1 MTVTLKLLPPQEGLS
16 FAETEHRYIF
26 QSPQLGLLPLYSVSQ
41 VMEATEAKAMN
52 WSHWRKRLMTKG
64 LTEAEAEAAGKLWPP
79 GPLSLEQ
86 ANCFMELWRN
96 HRAQVGTDFH
106 SLAQGKLLGKDVFS
120 GADYIEPEAY
130 DILSAWLVAFFDR
143 VTTVYLIEQ
152 PLVHR
157 SCFFSGTPDL
167 LAVIDGILTLVDWKT
182 QMLKFSPAGAPLT
195 PKVRPE
201 WQMQQGAYAAM
212 IESCYGMKPE
222 RGLNWIG
229 WAEGSKDH
237 FWNAADLEQGWFKFA
252 GFLMELHAREA
263 RLGSIP
269 HSIAMQAMLPMFQNG

>member
-1 MTVTLKLLPPQEGLS
+1 MVTLKLLPPVEGLS
-16 FAETEHRYIF
+16 FNEAQHRYTF
-26 QSPQLGLLPLYSVSQ
+26 SHPQLGPLPLYSCSQ

-64 LTEAEAEAAGKLWPP
+64 LTEPEAEAAGKLWPR

-106 SLAQGKLLGKDVFS
+106 FHAQAALLNKQPNFL
-120 GADYIEPEAY
+120 
-130 DILSAWLVAFFDR
+130 LSCESAQIFDCWNENFYHR
-143 VTTVYLIEQ
+143 VTDVYLIEQ

-167 LAVIDGILTLVDWKT
+167 LAVIDGVLTLVDWKT
-182 QMLKFSPAGAPLT
+182 QMQKYSPSGAPLA

-212 IESCYGMKPE
+212 IESCYGMKVE

-269 HSIAMQAMLPMFQNG
+269 HSIAMQAMLPMFSDG

>member
-1 MTVTLKLLPPQEGLS
+1 MTVTLKLLPPVREL
-16 FAETEHRYIF
+16 FFDEAEHRYTF
-26 QSPQLGLLPLYSVSQ
+26 HSPQLGILPLYSCSQ

-64 LTEAEAEAAGKLWPP
+64 LTEAEAEAAGKLWPA

-96 HRAQVGTDFH
+96 HRAQVGTDLH
-106 SLAQGKLLGKDVFS
+106 SRVQGFLLN
-120 GADYIEPEAY
+120 EPCGDGRSDESY
-130 DILSAWLVAFFDR
+130 QMYLQWRGDLLPR
-143 VTTVYLIEQ
+143 VTDVYLIEQ

-182 QMLKFSPAGAPLT
+182 QMLKYSPAGAPLA

-263 RLGSIP
+263 RLGSVP
-269 HSIAMQAMLPMFQNG
+269 HAIAMQAMEPMFNG

>member
-1 MTVTLKLLPPQEGLS
+1 
-16 FAETEHRYIF
+16 
-26 QSPQLGLLPLYSVSQ
+26 
-41 VMEATEAKAMN
+41 
-52 WSHWRKRLMTKG
+52 
-64 LTEAEAEAAGKLWPP
+64 
-79 GPLSLEQ
+79 
-86 ANCFMELWRN
+86 
-96 HRAQVGTDFH
+96 VGTDFH
-106 SLAQGKLLGKDVFS
+106 SISQAKLLGKIAECVPDAYF
-120 GADYIEPEAY
+120 AEAWR
-130 DILSAWLVAFFDR
+130 IFAGWLESLYPR
-143 VTTVYLIEQ
+143 VTEVFLIEQ
-152 PLVHR
+152 PLLHR

-182 QMLKFSPAGAPLT
+182 QMQKFSPAGAPLA

-212 IESCYGMKPE
+212 IDSCYGMKVE

-229 WAEGSKDH
+229 WAESSKDH

-269 HSIAMQAMLPMFQNG
+269 HSIAMQAMAPMFNG

>member
-1 MTVTLKLLPPQEGLS
+1 MAVKLQLLPPPEGL
-16 FAETEHRYIF
+16 FFDEATHRYTF
-26 QSPQLGLLPLYSVSQ
+26 HSPRLGVLPLYSCSQ

-64 LTEAEAEAAGKLWPP
+64 LTKPEAEAAGRLWPA

-106 SLAQGKLLGKDVFS
+106 ALAQTNLLAQTMVGERF
-120 GADYIEPEAY
+120 IEPEAY
-130 DILSAWLVAFFDR
+130 QMVIHWCKSFLPR
-143 VTTVYLIEQ
+143 VTEVFLIEQ
-152 PLVHR
+152 PLLHL

-182 QMLKFSPAGAPLT
+182 QMLKYSPAGAPLA

-201 WQMQQGAYAAM
+201 WQMQQGAYAEM
-212 IESCYGMKPE
+212 IHSCYGMRPE

-269 HSIAMQAMLPMFQNG
+269 HSIAMQAMAPMFNG

>member
-1 MTVTLKLLPPQEGLS
+1 MAVTLKLLPPVEGL
-16 FAETEHRYIF
+16 FFDEAQHRYTF
-26 QSPQLGLLPLYSVSQ
+26 RSPQLGILPLYSCSQ

-52 WSHWRKRLMTKG
+52 WSYWRKRLMTKG
-64 LTEAEAEAAGKLWPP
+64 FTEPEAEAAGKLWPA
-79 GPLSLEQ
+79 GQLSLEQ

-96 HRAQVGTDFH
+96 HRAQVGTDLH
-106 SLAQGKLLGKDVFS
+106 LLVQREFRPGPLVPGDRLVMEDEPFS
-120 GADYIEPEAY
+120 
-130 DILSAWLVAFFDR
+130 ILEQWESSFLPR

-182 QMLKFSPAGAPLT
+182 QMQKFSPAGAPLA

-263 RLGSIP
+263 RLGSVP
-269 HSIAMQAMLPMFQNG
+269 HAIAMQAMAPMFNG

>member
-1 MTVTLKLLPPQEGLS
+1 MAVKLQLLPPPEGL
-16 FAETEHRYIF
+16 FFDEAAHRYTF
-26 QSPQLGLLPLYSVSQ
+26 HSPRLGILPLYSCLQ

-64 LTEAEAEAAGKLWPP
+64 LTEPEAEAAGKLWPR
-79 GPLSLEQ
+79 GPLLLEQ

-106 SLAQGKLLGKDVFS
+106 CHAQECLTGGGWASNKSEESLRIFTNWSKDLL
-120 GADYIEPEAY
+120 P
-130 DILSAWLVAFFDR
+130 R
-143 VTTVYLIEQ
+143 VTEVFLIEQ
-152 PLVHR
+152 PLLHR

-167 LAVIDGILTLVDWKT
+167 LAIIDGILTLVDWKT
-182 QMLKFSPAGAPLT
+182 QMQKFSPAGAPLA

-212 IESCYGMKPE
+212 IDSCYGMKVE

-263 RLGSIP
+263 RMGSIP
-269 HSIAMQAMLPMFQNG
+269 HSIAMQAMAPMFNG

>member
-1 MTVTLKLLPPQEGLS
+1 MAVTLKLLPPVEGLS
-16 FAETEHRYIF
+16 FSEQEHRYTF
-26 QSPQLGLLPLYSVSQ
+26 SHPRLGVLPLYSCSQ

-64 LTEAEAEAAGKLWPP
+64 LTEPEAEAADKLWPR

-106 SLAQGKLLGKDVFS
+106 AHVQSALLRRPPPSVLHNEASSILDVWIDSLLPRITDVF
-120 GADYIEPEAY
+120 
-130 DILSAWLVAFFDR
+130 
-143 VTTVYLIEQ
+143 LIEQ
-152 PLVHR
+152 PLVHKA
-157 SCFFSGTPDL
+157 CFFSGTPDL
-167 LAVIDGILTLVDWKT
+167 LAVIDGVLTLVDWKT
-182 QMLKFSPAGAPLT
+182 QMLKYSPAGQPLA

-212 IESCYGMKPE
+212 IESCYGMKVE
-222 RGLNWIG
+222 RGMNWIG

-269 HSIAMQAMLPMFQNG
+269 HSIAMQAMAPMFSNG